1 MKKVLNYA
9 KANPIVIMLVAV
21 SIVVGLT
28 TDNFFS
34 WSNLGNLMSNTT
46 IRFIIALGVSGCLIT
61 KGTDLSA
68 GRQVGLAGC
77 IAGILI
83 QRGDY
88 TGRLF
93 PNIPEMNIFVVLVIV
108 VIIGI
113 IIGGINGLIIAI
125 LKVPPFIATLGMQT
139 IVYGLALTLTNAQ
152 PIGGFQK
159 IYTQLVTGRIGST
172 DGFYLPYLFF
182 VALFFG
188 LLFWF
193 IYNKTRHGKYM
204 YAIGGNEV
212 AAEVSGVNT
221 KKTTISI
228 YVIAGVMYAIAGW
241 LLAAKSGGASSGLA
255 LIVTNAQP
263 IGGFQKIYTQLVTG
277 RIGSTDGFYLPYLFF
292 VALGFGLLFWF
303 IYNKT
308 IHGKYMYA
316 IGGNEVAAEVS
327 GVNTKRTTISIY
339 LIAGVMYAIAG
350 WLLAAKAGG
359 ASSGLA
365 QGYELEAIAGCTI
378 GGVSTTGGIGTVPG
392 IVIGVLV
399 FELLKIV
406 LQFLGV
412 NPYYNYI
419 VQGLVIVVAVA
430 LDIRK
435 NTRKK

>member
-93 PNIPEMNIFVVLVIV
+93 PNIPEMNIFVVLLIV
-108 VIIGI
+108 I
-113 IIGGINGLIIAI
+113 IIGAFIGTINGVVIAI

-139 IVYGLALTLTNAQ
+139 IVYG
-152 PIGGFQK
+152 
-159 IYTQLVTGRIGST
+159 
-172 DGFYLPYLFF
+172 
-182 VALFFG
+182 
-188 LLFWF
+188 
-193 IYNKTRHGKYM
+193 
-204 YAIGGNEV
+204 
-212 AAEVSGVNT
+212 
-221 KKTTISI
+221 IS
-228 YVIAGVMYAIAGW
+228 
-241 LLAAKSGGASSGLA
+241 

-277 RIGSTDGFYLPYLFF
+277 RIGSTAGFYLPYLFF
-292 VALGFGLLFWF
+292 VALFFGLLFWF

-327 GVNTKRTTISIY
+327 GVNTRRTTISIY